1 MPVHIRVTDLEVF
14 LDSGS
19 MVSLVREV
27 LANTPRLEAE
37 TAIACIHV
45 DTKRYPTAR
54 VSFHYPC
61 REDHLIYGV
70 VPQMTVPVLLGRDCP
85 LFKLLWRKAGRGSG
99 PDRSR
104 RQTQL

>member
-1 MPVHIRVTDLEVF
+1 MRKREDWEAF

-37 TAIACIHV
+37 TAIACIHG
-45 DTKRYPTAR
+45 DTKCYPTVR

-61 REDHLIYGV
+61 REDSPYR
-70 VPQMTVPVLLGRDCP
+70 MTVPVPLGRDCP
-85 LFKLLWRKAGRGSG
+85 LFKLMWRKEG
-99 PDRSR
+99 
-104 RQTQL
+104 